1 MQRALTWRWRYPGM
15 SSFGFEE
22 YREHDQPKD
31 GEVLMPN
38 KSPFGPELTR
48 RGVRFRFFA
57 PLIPEVKLAIMGQSR
72 PLRMETRDGWHELET
87 TLASVGTRYQY
98 VLPNGMSVPD
108 PASRFQPEGLSG
120 MSEVIDHTLFE
131 WTDRHWQGRP
141 WEESILYEIHVGT
154 FTPEGTFCAAADKLD
169 HLCNLGVTAIELMAI
184 AEFPGDRG
192 WSYDGVLLF
201 APHAGY
207 GTPDD
212 LRALVDAAHSRGIAV
227 ILDVVYNHLGNEGN
241 FVAEYF
247 PEIYSARHE
256 TPWGKALN
264 FDGPFSREVREF
276 IVQNAIYWIEGFHV
290 DGLRLDASHTMID
303 ESPIHILDELQR
315 RVSELKLGRTVHLV
329 LEHEANLAQ
338 RTARDSAGKTQA
350 YAAQWNY
357 DITRLLASIYG
368 DVCQPSDPDTEAM
381 ALALAKGFVVP
392 LYSQGAVPPYLAP
405 PTAMVAFIQTH
416 DLVGNRIRGDR
427 ITEDQRTCLVRA
439 LACIYL
445 LSPQIP
451 MLFMG
456 EEWGASSCFPFFSDY
471 KSASEIASM
480 RSRRRG
486 QFEKIKP
493 KPTEHELTEE
503 PDPQA
508 ASTFQVAKLKWE
520 EIREPDHAGWLQVY
534 RQIIARRRERIIP
547 LLHGLERECGVVR
560 VIGHGVF
567 EIEWTLANSTTLKLA
582 ANLCANPNDGFSPQ
596 KDELLWLQG
605 EATSATELGPWTARW
620 TISTPAEKWST
631 ES

>member
-1 MQRALTWRWRYPGM
+1 MTLDPGFVRQAVRKSAEFATGSDKAHHM
-15 SSFGFEE
+15 SN
-22 YREHDQPKD
+22 RID
-31 GEVLMPN
+31 
-38 KSPFGPELTR
+38 FGPELTR

-57 PLIPEVKLAIMGQSR
+57 PQIAEVKLAIMGQSP
-72 PLRMETRDGWHELET
+72 PLRMEARRGWHEIET
-87 TLASVGTRYQY
+87 ALASAGTQYQY

-108 PASRFQPEGLSG
+108 PASRFQPDGISG
-120 MSEVIDHTLFE
+120 MSEVIDPTLFQ
-131 WTDRHWQGRP
+131 WTDGHWQGRR
-141 WEESILYEIHVGT
+141 WEESVVYEIHVGT
-154 FTPEGTFCAAADKLD
+154 FTPEGTFRAVVNKLD
-169 HLCNLGVTAIELMAI
+169 HLRDLGVTVIELMAI

-207 GTPDD
+207 GAPDD
-212 LRALVDAAHSRGIAV
+212 LRGLVDAAHSRGIAV
-227 ILDVVYNHLGNEGN
+227 ILDVVYNHLGNDSN
-241 FVAEYF
+241 FIAEYF

-264 FDGPFSREVREF
+264 FDDLFSREVREF
-276 IVQNAIYWIEGFHV
+276 IIQNAIYWIEDFHV

-315 RVSELKLGRTVHLV
+315 RVDELNLKRAVHLV

-338 RTARDSAGKTQA
+338 RTARGSAGRIQA

-381 ALALAKGFVVP
+381 ALALAEGFVVP
-392 LYSQGAVPPYLAP
+392 LYKEGTVPSYLAP

-427 ITEDQRTCLVRA
+427 ITEDHRTCLVRV

-486 QFEKIKP
+486 QLEKIKP
-493 KPTEHELTEE
+493 RPSEQELAEE

-508 ASTFQVAKLKWE
+508 ESTFQAAKLKWK
-520 EIREPDHAGWLQVY
+520 EIREPDHAGWLQFY
-534 RQIIARRRERIIP
+534 RQLIASRRERIIP
-547 LLHGLERECGVVR
+547 LLNGLQRECGVVR
-560 VIGHGVF
+560 IIGHGVF
-567 EIEWTLANSTTLKLA
+567 EIEWKLANSATLKLA
-582 ANLCANPNDGFSPQ
+582 ANLCPNPNDGFSRHA
-596 KDELLWLQG
+596 DELLWLQG
-605 EATSATELGPWTARW
+605 EATSATELGGWTARW
-620 TISTPAEKWST
+620 TINASAEKRST